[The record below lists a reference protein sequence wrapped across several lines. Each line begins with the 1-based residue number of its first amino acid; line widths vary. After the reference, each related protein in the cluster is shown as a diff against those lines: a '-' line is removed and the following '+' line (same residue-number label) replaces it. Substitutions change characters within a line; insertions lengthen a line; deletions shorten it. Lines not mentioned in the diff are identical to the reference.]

1 MKKSILGCFI
11 GLSIVLSL
19 DSLSRVFI
27 ALYHDQAILMFSYS
41 AYPGA
46 LWAVLLT
53 AMAGIST
60 FLGGL
65 FSFTYGKSN
74 QVLSLSVFTV
84 LIILL
89 RYAQIHL
96 LYETETIFYPITGM
110 ILSLLA
116 IFFAWKLA
124 RPGKKKDEEFKQ
136 HHPVN
141 ETGA

>member
-19 DSLSRVFI
+19 DSISRVLV
-27 ALYHDQAILMFSYS
+27 ALYHDHTILMFSYS

-46 LWAVLLT
+46 IWAVLLT
-53 AMAGIST
+53 LMAGIST

-65 FSFTYGKSN
+65 FSFSYGKSK

-96 LYETETIFYPITGM
+96 LYETETIAYPIAGF

-116 IFFAWKLA
+116 IFFSWKLV
-124 RPGKKKDEEFKQ
+124 RPERKKDEEFKQ
-136 HHPVN
+136 HHPVD
-141 ETGA
+141 ESGA